1 MHENKDVKRSFI
13 FRGAMLVL
21 RPVAWYALF
30 VFIVLEYVV
39 YGKYEIRL
47 YNPLVYV
54 VTAFVVLFPF
64 MMGWIKAAFRTR
76 AFSGKIEKIHVERTL
91 KTSKTITRTRLK
103 DDHHDWLMKFTV
115 RGENGKKILFS
126 VMDPPFKDAGYY
138 KIGDHVRH
146 AWGAKYL
153 EKSIKSGDSDLLCL
167 VCGELCRAEQHI
179 CYNCRHSLVRRSGI
193 YAGK

>member
-1 MHENKDVKRSFI
+1 MRENKDVKRSFI

-21 RPVAWYALF
+21 RPAAWYALF

-47 YNPLVYV
+47 YNPLVYI
-54 VTAFVVLFPF
+54 VTAFIILFPF

-76 AFSGKIEKIHVERTL
+76 AFSGKIEKINVERTL

-103 DDHHDWLMKFTV
+103 DDHHDWIMTFTV
-115 RGENGKKILFS
+115 RNERGKKFVFTVI
-126 VMDPPFKDAGYY
+126 DPDFKDAGYY
-138 KIGDHVRH
+138 KTGDHVRH
-146 AWGAKYL
+146 HWGAKHL
-153 EKSIKSGDSDLLCL
+153 EKSIKTGDRDILCL

-179 CYNCRHSLVRRSGI
+179 CYNCRHSLVKRSGI
-193 YAGK
+193 YAGQ